1 MSLSKDNYCKL
12 VVRMLALDS
21 VIKFDYKSS
30 KVKYSLF
37 FFPSQKPAYKIEEVM
52 ISSFLAARNMINLQ
66 K

>member
-37 FFPSQKPAYKIEEVM
+37 FF
-52 ISSFLAARNMINLQ
+52 FLPKKQLT
-66 K
+66 KLKKS